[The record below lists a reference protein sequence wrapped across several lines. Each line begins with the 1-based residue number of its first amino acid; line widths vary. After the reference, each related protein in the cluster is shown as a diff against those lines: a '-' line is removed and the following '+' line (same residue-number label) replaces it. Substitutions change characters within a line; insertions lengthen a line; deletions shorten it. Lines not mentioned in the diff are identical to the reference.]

1 MPTKKFNAKELS
13 EFRGVLERAR
23 AMLAGDLSQL
33 HEEAL
38 GGNSGQDSSEPRATD
53 TSDSYYQEFNL
64 ELLERDESTLR
75 EVIDAIDR
83 VDAGT
88 FGQCEGCGSPIARE
102 RLRAV
107 PHARYCIACQREAE
121 RGAL

>member
-1 MPTKKFNAKELS
+1 MPFKKLSAKELD
-13 EFRGVLERAR
+13 EFKSNLILAR
-23 AMLAGDLSQL
+23 QMLAGDLTQL

-75 EVIDAIDR
+75 EVIEAIER
-83 VDAGT
+83 IDAGS
-88 FGQCEGCGSPIARE
+88 FGQCEGCSEAIAKD
-102 RLRAV
+102 RLKAM
-107 PHARYCIACQREAE
+107 PHARYCIKCQREFE
-121 RGAL
+121 RGNL